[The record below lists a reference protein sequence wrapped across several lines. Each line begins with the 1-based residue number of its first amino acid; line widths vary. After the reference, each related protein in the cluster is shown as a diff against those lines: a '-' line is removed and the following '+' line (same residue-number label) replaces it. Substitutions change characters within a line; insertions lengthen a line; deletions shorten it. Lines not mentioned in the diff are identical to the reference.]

1 MFCKRLYEKLVVEFG
16 KRQFVLTGKTA
27 DAYFAD
33 SVRGVCANIEDALLY
48 HAVKQGY
55 EIAVALDEKM
65 TMRFAKPEMQE
76 KYNNIVQGKSEDPK
90 KKTGSVSRTRS
101 TAPLSTQPPTTQ
113 PPPQNS
119 TSGNDTNNTSGS
131 DTNNTP
137 PVAQPNTAQAVE
149 QVQTNSASKAQQIF
163 DGIKNRLIPHKTK
176 TFIILCN
183 TEKILEHADGKLTP
197 ASEQK
202 VRTIRE
208 WAKIQPGCPDTA
220 TVLVINPVKMKYSED
235 VNLADQEFSL
245 ASDRLVPGLADRTVN
260 IEIGNPDLTE
270 ITALLIRLQCR
281 YGLGGHP
288 KQIARHLVSKNMAMY
303 NIVSMIRRKMSEKPQ
318 PKMLEQ
324 IFEDDSETKRKQ
336 ALANAKK
343 ELNELIGLAN
353 VKEKLE
359 ELFGL
364 AKMIKK
370 RQEDGLDTKN
380 FSLHSL
386 LIGNPGTGK
395 TVVAR
400 ILAKYYFGLGL
411 RRTDKVVEISVAD
424 ISSGY
429 NPGESMEKLKTV
441 IADAMG
447 GVLFIDE
454 VYQFADQEWLKQAF
468 ENVLMKSMEDHRDE
482 LTVLAAGYGGEYLQ
496 QTLKINAGVTRRFNH
511 PDNTIEFP
519 DYSADELFQ
528 ITERILQAEHYYR
541 LADNAR
547 EPLQKYIAGRI
558 KIGKM
563 ENAGGARNLA
573 ETIVK
578 NAARRNEFAEIGM
591 LDIPSVKRGATID
604 EIINELNENFV
615 GLQSVKDQILRIA
628 KRIAYNEKNNL
639 GTDAKYNMRFVGN
652 PGTGKTT
659 IARYM
664 SRVFNAVGLIE
675 GTDVVEISA
684 LNLKA
689 GYVGQSSGRVTE
701 AFTKAREEGKVLF
714 IDEAHNLYQSSGDN
728 DSFNKDIIG
737 QITQEVT
744 APKNARVFTI
754 LAGYPEPMQRLFNAD
769 PGWERRF
776 PYIVKFPDYEAEDCL
791 LILKKALRKNKL
803 ELAPEIETPL
813 LTLINRMKQNPKF
826 GNAGEMNNL
835 AETLLSNHIMRDDE
849 SQIITMEDLP
859 E

>member
-1 MFCKRLYEKLVVEFG
+1 MSCKRLYEKLVVEFG

-33 SVRGVCANIEDALLY
+33 SVRGVCANIEEALLY
-48 HAVKQGY
+48 YAVKQGY
-55 EIAVALDEKM
+55 EIAFALDEKM
-65 TMRFAKPEMQE
+65 TMSFAKPEMQE

-90 KKTGSVSRTRS
+90 KKAGSVSRSRS
-101 TAPLSTQPPTTQ
+101 AA
-113 PPPQNS
+113 PPQSNQ
-119 TSGNDTNNTSGS
+119 SGSTNNTSS
-131 DTNNTP
+131 VSQPDTG
-137 PVAQPNTAQAVE
+137 QAVE

-176 TFIILCN
+176 TFIVLCN

-197 ASEQK
+197 TSEQK

-220 TVLVINPVKMKYSED
+220 TVLVLNPVKMKYSED

-260 IEIGNPDLTE
+260 IEIGNPDLIE
-270 ITALLIRLQCR
+270 ITALLTRLQCR

-288 KQIARHLVSKNMAMY
+288 KQIAKYIVSKNMAMY
-303 NIVSMIRRKMSEKPQ
+303 NIISMIRRKMQEGLQ
-318 PKMLEQ
+318 PKVLEQ
-324 IFEDDSETKRKQ
+324 IFEDDSKVRRKQ
-336 ALANAKK
+336 ALADAEK
-343 ELNELIGLAN
+343 ELNDLIGLAN
-353 VKEKLE
+353 VKEKLKG
-359 ELFGL
+359 LFGL
-364 AKMIKK
+364 ATMIKK
-370 RQEDGLDTKN
+370 RQENGHDTKD

-424 ISSGY
+424 VSSGY
-429 NPGESMEKLKTV
+429 NPGESMEKLKAV
-441 IADAMG
+441 IAGAMG

-454 VYQFADQEWLKQAF
+454 IYQFADQEWLKQAF

-496 QTLKINAGVTRRFNH
+496 RTLKINAGVPRRFNH

-528 ITERILQAEHYYR
+528 ITERILQAEHYR
-541 LADNAR
+541 LADNVR
-547 EPLQKYIAGRI
+547 EPLRKYIAGRI

-578 NAARRNEFAEIGM
+578 NAARRHEFAEIGI

-604 EIINELNENFV
+604 EILNELNKNFV
-615 GLQSVKDQILRIA
+615 GLQSVKNQILRIA

-714 IDEAHNLYQSSGDN
+714 IDEAHNLYQSSSDN
-728 DSFNKDIIG
+728 DSFSKDIIG
-737 QITQEVT
+737 QITQEIT
-744 APKNARVFTI
+744 SAKNSRVFTI
-754 LAGYPEPMQRLFNAD
+754 LAGYPEPMQHLFNAD

-776 PYIVKFPDYEAEDCL
+776 PYIVNFPDYEAEDCL
-791 LILKKALRKNKL
+791 LILKNALHKKKL
-803 ELAPEIETPL
+803 GLEPETEAPL
-813 LTLINRMKQNPKF
+813 LVLINRMKQNPKF

-835 AETLLSNHIMRDDE
+835 AERLLDNHIMRDDE
-849 SQIITMEDLP
+849 SQVITLEDLLQ
-859 E
+859 

>member
-1 MFCKRLYEKLVVEFG
+1 M
-16 KRQFVLTGKTA
+16 LTGKTA

-48 HAVKQGY
+48 YAVKQGY
-55 EIAVALDEKM
+55 EIAVAFDEKM
-65 TMRFAKPEMQE
+65 TMRFAKPEMME
-76 KYNNIVQGKSEDPK
+76 KYNDIVQGKSEDPK
-90 KKTGSVSRTRS
+90 KKAGSVSRSRS
-101 TAPLSTQPPTTQ
+101 TPPPL
-113 PPPQNS
+113 PPPQNNPLGS
-119 TSGNDTNNTSGS
+119 TNSMSSVSQPDT
-131 DTNNTP
+131 
-137 PVAQPNTAQAVE
+137 VQAVE

-176 TFIILCN
+176 AFIILCN
-183 TEKILEHADGKLTP
+183 TEKVLEHADGKLTP

-220 TVLVINPVKMKYSED
+220 TILVINPVKMKYGED

-245 ASDRLVPGLADRTVN
+245 ASDRLVSGLADRTVN

-270 ITALLIRLQCR
+270 ITGVLTRLQCR

-288 KQIARHLVSKNMAMY
+288 KHIAKYIASKNMAMY
-303 NIVSMIRRKMSEKPQ
+303 NIVSMIRRKMLEKPQ
-318 PKMLEQ
+318 PKVLEQ
-324 IFEDDSETKRKQ
+324 IFEDDSKAKRKQ
-336 ALANAKK
+336 ALADVEK
-343 ELNELIGLAN
+343 ELNDLIGLAN
-353 VKEKLE
+353 VREKLKG
-359 ELFGL
+359 LFGL
-364 AKMIKK
+364 ATMIKR
-370 RQEDGLDTKN
+370 RQENGRDTKD

-386 LIGNPGTGK
+386 LVGNPGTGK

-429 NPGESMEKLKTV
+429 NPGESMEKLKAV

-496 QTLKINAGVTRRFNH
+496 RTLKINAGVPRRFNH

-528 ITERILQAEHYYR
+528 ITERILQAEHYR
-541 LADNAR
+541 LANNAR
-547 EPLQKYIAGRI
+547 EPLHKYIAGRI

-604 EIINELNENFV
+604 EIIDELNKNFV

-689 GYVGQSSGRVTE
+689 GYVGQSSGRVSE

-714 IDEAHNLYQSSGDN
+714 VDEAHNLCQSSGDQ

-744 APKNARVFTI
+744 SLQNAHVFTI

-776 PYIVKFPDYEAEDCL
+776 PYIINFPDYEAEDCL
-791 LILKKALRKNKL
+791 LILKKALRRNKL
-803 ELAPEIETPL
+803 ELAPETETPL
-813 LTLINRMKQNPKF
+813 LVLIDRMKQNPKF

-835 AETLLSNHIMRDDE
+835 AEILLGNHIMRDDE
-849 SQIITMEDLP
+849 SQTITMEDLP
-859 E
+859 Q